1 MPLTH
6 EFQCEIGDGFSLRM
20 AHVKKDTHWY
30 CDTQCYIFSNV
41 KVTMDRLRTRSEKK
55 HSKIGDGCPLHSN
68 PNAKLVMD

>member
-41 KVTMDRLRTRSEKK
+41 KVNMDRLRTCSETKNIPK
-55 HSKIGDGCPLHSN
+55 SAMGVPYTRIR
-68 PNAKLVMD
+68 MQMW